1 MPLRTITL
9 GVWSTWRRL
18 VMERRFEVRLEE
30 LLADAEVKPGLLRG
44 VLPRLERFLE
54 PFVGSLL
61 SVEQRTNAQHYVQG
75 LLSDLKSKDAESIAY
90 LHDRER
96 QGIQKFIGQAPW
108 DHRPLIAELAR
119 QVGARLGQPGGVLV
133 FDPSA
138 FVKQGQKSVG

>member
-1 MPLRTITL
+1 MAGSTIFSVSRSNGGVMALRTITL

-75 LLSDLKSKDAESIAY
+75 LLSDLKS
-90 LHDRER
+90 
-96 QGIQKFIGQAPW
+96 
-108 DHRPLIAELAR
+108 
-119 QVGARLGQPGGVLV
+119 
-133 FDPSA
+133 
-138 FVKQGQKSVG
+138 